1 VHAIPKLFKGT
12 KMKTR
17 TELILDFM
25 LALAQNDSFCAGA
38 DDDPELIYQYASKF
52 VDVYLSHL

>member
-1 VHAIPKLFKGT
+1 
-12 KMKTR
+12 MKTR
-17 TELILDFM
+17 QELILDFM

-38 DDDPELIYQYASKF
+38 EDDPELIYEYACKF

>member
-1 VHAIPKLFKGT
+1 VHAIPTIFKGT

-17 TELILDFM
+17 QELILDFM

-38 DDDPELIYQYASKF
+38 EDDPQLIYEYAAKF